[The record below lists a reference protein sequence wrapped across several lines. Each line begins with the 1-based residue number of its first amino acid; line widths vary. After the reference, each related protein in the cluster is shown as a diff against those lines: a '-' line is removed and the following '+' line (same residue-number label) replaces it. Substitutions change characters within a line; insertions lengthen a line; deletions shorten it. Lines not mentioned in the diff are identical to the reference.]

1 MDIHKIEITKKH
13 NINKVFHLNLQRD
26 ITKDVKDSDITHF
39 KQINY
44 LNKHY
49 LNQNIDDKVLEK
61 LFITELKKKLSQY
74 KNQDKTKVIFDKN
87 HFITYDDII
96 EKLVCSKLKCYYCMN
111 DVNILYKDLKQKN
124 QWTLDRIDNDIGHNT
139 DNVVIS
145 CLKCNLDRG
154 TKDINKFNFTKK
166 LKLIKKY
173 DNNYI

>member
-74 KNQDKTKVIFDKN
+74 KNQDKTKTSI
-87 HFITYDDII
+87 
-96 EKLVCSKLKCYYCMN
+96 
-111 DVNILYKDLKQKN
+111 
-124 QWTLDRIDNDIGHNT
+124 
-139 DNVVIS
+139 
-145 CLKCNLDRG
+145 
-154 TKDINKFNFTKK
+154 
-166 LKLIKKY
+166 
-173 DNNYI
+173 